1 MTVRAAALLAVFA
14 TLLATGLSTGVPAYY
29 ALAAAAGALFCVAIL
44 SVLLTI
50 LTARVRV
57 QAVSA
62 RVTRGENALARIR
75 VRHAGLLPV
84 GTITVDLRTASD
96 PQTVDVTCPPLRES
110 QRTLALPCPHRGVYT
125 VGAERLTARDLF
137 GLVHLSRRIS
147 GGMFTLQSA
156 PRVPRAEPLELGAGD
171 TGPEARSRSAED
183 NASPSGIREWRDG
196 DELKKVHWKLT
207 MRRREIIVR
216 TYEETARP
224 DTLILVDLAPIGA
237 LRGRMLAIED
247 AACEAAA
254 AAASAQLRAGYPVR
268 MPLSCSR
275 PMEVQGQQPAD
286 ILRFVEALTTAPF
299 DCAYT
304 YDQLLAVEMRR
315 VQRTG
320 GAVLI
325 TPRLTMRVADTAMR
339 MRAGGLRVR
348 LCWITEPRAS
358 EGADVVARLAIAGVE
373 VQKIDPTRPISDD
386 TAFPTGA
393 LFPQ

>member
-1 MTVRAAALLAVFA
+1 
-14 TLLATGLSTGVPAYY
+14 
-29 ALAAAAGALFCVAIL
+29 
-44 SVLLTI
+44 
-50 LTARVRV
+50 
-57 QAVSA
+57 
-62 RVTRGENALARIR
+62 
-75 VRHAGLLPV
+75 
-84 GTITVDLRTASD
+84 
-96 PQTVDVTCPPLRES
+96 
-110 QRTLALPCPHRGVYT
+110 
-125 VGAERLTARDLF
+125 
-137 GLVHLSRRIS
+137 
-147 GGMFTLQSA
+147 
-156 PRVPRAEPLELGAGD
+156 
-171 TGPEARSRSAED
+171 
-183 NASPSGIREWRDG
+183 
-196 DELKKVHWKLT
+196 
-207 MRRREIIVR
+207 
-216 TYEETARP
+216 
-224 DTLILVDLAPIGA
+224 
-237 LRGRMLAIED
+237 
-247 AACEAAA
+247 
-254 AAASAQLRAGYPVR
+254 
-268 MPLSCSR
+268 
-275 PMEVQGQQPAD
+275 MEVQGQQPAD